1 MMLFCH
7 MVLVNTQFFTS
18 YLAQHDIIHRVTCLH
33 TSEHNDIFER
43 KHRHVVEV
51 LLPVLMTVQSSQVG
65 VPISSVHISWI

>member
-7 MVLVNTQFFTS
+7 MVLVNTQ
-18 YLAQHDIIHRVTCLH
+18 
-33 TSEHNDIFER
+33 
-43 KHRHVVEV
+43 V